1 MIQLDL
7 GISAVWHTSGLL
19 YSSVF
24 PKGDERL
31 FQMLFLPAVH
41 SVSLNQNLLTPVCF
55 GLNQSLH
62 CYFKHLEII
71 DLLNFSSKL

>member
-7 GISAVWHTSGLL
+7 GLSAFWYTSGFL
-19 YSSVF
+19 YSSAF
-24 PKGDERL
+24 PKGNAKL

-41 SVSLNQNLLTPVCF
+41 SVSLNQNPLTPKSL

-62 CYFKHLEII
+62 YYFKLPEII
-71 DLLNFSSKL
+71 D